1 MYKNEWFLSVFRA
14 IIKWRDRIRK
24 AERAAVTEEETKNEN
39 IAEEEEEDVEVSC
52 VVLWYQLKLIKMR
65 AKFVDLNNCAVLILS
80 RAAANLC

>member
-1 MYKNEWFLSVFRA
+1 M
-14 IIKWRDRIRK
+14 
-24 AERAAVTEEETKNEN
+24 TEEETKNEN